1 MIIGSVK
8 ETAEPRVSIVPST
21 TKKLLAIAGTT
32 VLIEDTITSL
42 YSNDEYTDAGAQ
54 LQTRDYILKN
64 SDILLLVNSLPL
76 EDLDLLKKGCTVISH
91 MDPYNNKDYIDKLAL
106 NNITSISM
114 EMIPRSTIAQKMD
127 SLSSQASLAGYVAVL
142 QGANLMNKIFPMM
155 MTPSG
160 TISPA
165 KVFIIGVGVA
175 GLQAIATAKRL
186 GAKVE
191 AFDTRPVVE
200 EQVQSLGAKFLK
212 IDLGEMSQTK
222 DGYAKELTK
231 EQLDLQQAAMEKA
244 CASADLVITT
254 AKVFGK
260 KAPTLVTNSMI
271 SKMKPGSVIVDLAA
285 GTGGNVE
292 GTIVD
297 EITDIHGVKVV
308 GIDNLAGL
316 VPLDASIM
324 YSNNLYNL
332 LLHFY
337 NKDTNTITIDND
349 EISSSSIITKNG
361 SIVNE
366 RISQFYGKVDK

>member
-8 ETAEPRVSIVPST
+8 ETNEARVSIVPST

-32 VLIEDTITSL
+32 VLIEDNITNL
-42 YSNDEYTDAGAQ
+42 YSDDEYTGAGAQ
-54 LQTRDYILKN
+54 LKTRDYILRN
-64 SDILLLVNSLPL
+64 SDILLLVNPLPI
-76 EDLDLLKKGCTVISH
+76 EDLDLLKKGCTLISH

-106 NNITSISM
+106 NNLTSISM

-127 SLSSQASLAGYVAVL
+127 SLSSQASLSGYVAVL
-142 QGANLMNKIFPMM
+142 QGASLMNKIFPMM

-191 AFDTRPVVE
+191 AFDTRPAVE

-231 EQLDLQQAAMEKA
+231 EQLDLQLAAMEKS
-244 CASADLVITT
+244 CANSDLVITT

-260 KAPTLVTNSMI
+260 KSPTLVTNAMI

-292 GTIVD
+292 GTILD

-337 NKDTNTITIDND
+337 NKDTNTIIIDND
-349 EISSSSIITKNG
+349 KISSSSIITKNG

>member
-8 ETAEPRVSIVPST
+8 ETVEPRVSIVPST